1 MCRRHVHKWRM
12 FSFRT
17 GEYPQRTMISISLRP
32 LNSKDSG
39 WSGWPCKVTS
49 GLANIGAFWDTL
61 STKAIPLEPVKTNGI
76 PRLNH
81 HSLPISALDLN
92 QASGEFSGKRTWK
105 LDSSLFL
112 QWAPLHLVLKM
123 KLCAPTLS
131 QVLKKASWV
140 HHGLVH
146 HFELV
151 QDLGQPI

>member
-1 MCRRHVHKWRM
+1 ML
-12 FSFRT
+12 SFRT
-17 GEYPQRTMISISLRP
+17 GEYPQRTLISISLRP

-92 QASGEFSGKRTWK
+92 
-105 LDSSLFL
+105 D
-112 QWAPLHLVLKM
+112 
-123 KLCAPTLS
+123 
-131 QVLKKASWV
+131 
-140 HHGLVH
+140 
-146 HFELV
+146 
-151 QDLGQPI
+151 D